1 LRREK
6 MKRSLLIF
14 CLVAIL
20 ALPTIGSQAF
30 AQCTNKLTNPGFE
43 TGGGSYTGWF
53 TFGSGTQLSLP
64 STDNIARTGVAA
76 AKVYGQY
83 TGCPSSPAFNVGGFG
98 QAVTPTV
105 GKQYELS
112 GYSYVSSSDMM
123 TGTATCTSNRMIA
136 QIAFFNATSGGSV
149 IARNEVVIGDGNT
162 PLDQWVPFSVS
173 TIAPT
178 GALRVEALFL
188 FLQPACDDGSVFVD
202 DVSFCESTVTPPT
215 NLLANPSFSSGLT
228 GWTTFANVVADSRVF
243 AYRTPIRSAKLYGPF
258 TTPGDVSGMYQSFA
272 AVPGWQW
279 TLSGYALTTC
289 EEDPID
295 GTNDNYATFKIVFL
309 NSSDV
314 EIGSNE
320 VSVVDNTSPLGT
332 WTHYT
337 VSAVSPPG
345 TVSAR
350 AYVLFVQPTTM
361 NGAAWVDDLCLEKMN
376 ATGIGGEPKAFV
388 ADLLQNVPNP
398 FNPTTTISFTLS
410 KAENAKVEIFDAS
423 GQSVRV
429 LFDGT
434 GEAGLNT
441 VSWDGANARGNKVAS
456 GAYFYKLTAGTFQD
470 TKKMILLK

>member
-1 LRREK
+1 

-14 CLVAIL
+14 CLAAIV
-20 ALPTIGSQAF
+20 ALPTIGAQAF
-30 AQCTNKLTNPGFE
+30 AQCTNLLTNPGFE

-76 AKVYGQY
+76 AKVYGQF
-83 TGCPSSPAFNVGGFG
+83 TGCPGSPAFNVGGFG
-98 QAVTPTV
+98 QAITPTV

-112 GYSYVSSSDMM
+112 GYSYVSSTDLM
-123 TGTATCTSNRMIA
+123 TGTATCASNRMIA
-136 QIAFFNATSGGSV
+136 QITFFNAPSGGSI
-149 IARNEVVIGDGNT
+149 IARNEVVIGDFNT
-162 PLDQWVPFSVS
+162 PLNQWVPFSVS
-173 TIAPT
+173 TVAPT
-178 GALRVEALFL
+178 GSLRVEALFL
-188 FLQPACDDGSVFVD
+188 FLQPGCATGSVFVD
-202 DVSFCESTVTPPT
+202 DVVFCANTPTAPT

-228 GWTTFANVVADSRVF
+228 SWTAFASVVADSRVF

-279 TLSGYALTTC
+279 ILSGYALTTC

-309 NSSDV
+309 NSSNV

-320 VSVVDNTSPLGT
+320 VTVVDNTSPLGT
-332 WTHYT
+332 WTNYT
-337 VSAVSPPG
+337 VSAVSPAG
-345 TVSAR
+345 TASVR

-361 NGAAWVDDLCLEKMN
+361 NGAAWVDDLVLQSAN
-376 ATGIGGEPKAFV
+376 ATGIGDEPTAF
-388 ADLLQNVPNP
+388 AAELLQNVPNP
-398 FNPTTTISFTLS
+398 FNPTTAISFTLP
-410 KAENAKVEIFDAS
+410 KAGNAKLEIFDAA
-423 GQSVRV
+423 GQSVSV
-429 LFDGT
+429 LFDGI
-434 GEAGLNT
+434 GKSGLNT
-441 VSWDGANARGNKVAS
+441 VSWNGTNASGNKVAS